1 MQGRPPVFLCTQSCI
16 VQRIRKNGH
25 SGTLLP
31 KSGCEMLHLCRAS
44 GNVISQQQNRSRK
57 VVAVRTV
64 TRYFLPEN
72 VRVNGYDG
80 NITTFSIP

>member
-44 GNVISQQQNRSRK
+44 GNVISQQQKQKQESSCRQ
-57 VVAVRTV
+57 
-64 TRYFLPEN
+64 
-72 VRVNGYDG
+72 NGY
-80 NITTFSIP
+80 TTFSARKCTGKRI